1 MATAGGRPGL
11 SFKTREEV
19 MSFSRK
25 IKNSE
30 LRDAVYSAPSGIH
43 GTGLFAR
50 RRMKKG
56 EYIGTYHGPEAKRN
70 GTYVLWVF
78 DKGDEENAV
87 GRSGR
92 NLLRYLNHADP
103 GNAEFDG
110 FDLYAR
116 SSIGVDEEITF
127 NYEG

>member
-1 MATAGGRPGL
+1 
-11 SFKTREEV
+11 
-19 MSFSRK
+19 MSFQRK
-25 IKNSE
+25 TSNVD
-30 LRDAVYSAPSGIH
+30 LREMVYSGPSQIH
-43 GTGLFAR
+43 GTGLFAKR
-50 RRMKKG
+50 GVAKG

-78 DKGDEENAV
+78 DPGDEANAV

-92 NLLRYLNHADP
+92 NLLRYLNHHNP

-116 SSIGVDEEITF
+116 VSIKADEEITF
-127 NYEG
+127 NYEGE

>member
-1 MATAGGRPGL
+1 M
-11 SFKTREEV
+11 E
-19 MSFSRK
+19 
-25 IKNSE
+25 
-30 LRDAVYSAPSGIH
+30 
-43 GTGLFAR
+43 
-50 RRMKKG
+50 KG
-56 EYIGTYHGPEAKRN
+56 EYIGTYHGPDAKRN
-70 GTYVLWVF
+70 GTYVLWVY
-78 DKGDEENAV
+78 DSDDEANAI

-116 SSIGVDEEITF
+116 SRIEVDEEITF